1 MLTKSI
7 VWVLSRQVEGLLFFW
22 FTEMF
27 FISAEN
33 RYEVTFPEPAQTFL
47 SLENNHQTI
56 SELVFPSIV
65 FPKHKLPI
73 SVL

>member
-7 VWVLSRQVEGLLFFW
+7 VRVLSRQVEGFFW

-27 FISAEN
+27 LISAEN
-33 RYEVTFPEPAQTFL
+33 RYEVTFPELAQTFL

-65 FPKHKLPI
+65 FPKRKLPI
-73 SVL
+73 SLL